1 MIKKSATTR
10 REGPT
15 RSRKVGQIQFGLT
28 LPWTTRR
35 LQAPVDDQSSVES
48 DPGPR
53 CRPARQTPGEPAAG
67 GMRFTSQTGRHHDGT
82 LDQLTLYPVDL
93 IQVGDSHCTTPAAAA
108 TDSPS
113 APPAGPVVRHTTAG
127 GVERGWC
134 NDCRPVPSQRKF
146 ARLRLRLTYLPGV
159 ARPPCSG
166 CRFGLVDVENAEAPG
181 WGKSPR
187 EHGHGH
193 GRRTE
198 ARDHRNR

>member
-1 MIKKSATTR
+1 VPGHHSYISVTSRTR
-10 REGPT
+10 R
-15 RSRKVGQIQFGLT
+15 
-28 LPWTTRR
+28 
-35 LQAPVDDQSSVES
+35 
-48 DPGPR
+48 
-53 CRPARQTPGEPAAG
+53 
-67 GMRFTSQTGRHHDGT
+67 
-82 LDQLTLYPVDL
+82 
-93 IQVGDSHCTTPAAAA
+93 HCTPPAAAA

-159 ARPPCSG
+159 AFPPCSG
-166 CRFGLVDVENAEAPG
+166 CRFGLADVENAEAPG

>member
-1 MIKKSATTR
+1 VSR
-10 REGPT
+10 VRENRMHGSTGGSWKRSTLTNGHRGGTPDRETGGTQAPGPT
-15 RSRKVGQIQFGLT
+15 SQP
-28 LPWTTRR
+28 LP
-35 LQAPVDDQSSVES
+35 
-48 DPGPR
+48 PR
-53 CRPARQTPGEPAAG
+53 QLPTQP
-67 GMRFTSQTGRHHDGT
+67 TS
-82 LDQLTLYPVDL
+82 
-93 IQVGDSHCTTPAAAA
+93 IQVGDSHCTPPAAAA